1 MSTLEVFQCG
11 HCLLREDLAAELQS
25 SVASLYTDGSG
36 EGLSPSSSTASIAST
51 IVEYINAP
59 DHSLTLYTTGPCPL
73 PECHIVDF
81 AGTNDVTQQ
90 PSYDSADNI
99 NITLE
104 QRILNGL
111 QGELE
116 ELELRI
122 LATSTEAL
130 EEQWVYFDPDANF
143 LQLTSTG
150 LMRASN
156 LLARMRTAIQS
167 RSPRFVYEYSNC
179 QFDKEVSLLKT
190 RLITLH
196 MIVTIAEEFDQSI
209 TAKSEPAEE
218 RRNECAACPNETKLA
233 YDLAMIAI
241 QYPCSC
247 HDCYDC
253 HLRALKE
260 MATRVL
266 SDEYVWLTDEKDSYT
281 VPLCCES
288 DDYSE
293 EAEMANWRTRVQ
305 EGDRVAADVEDQV
318 SETAAWP
325 ARDMEV
331 EELVSPHSRPVSFE
345 EMAYFC
351 SRSLESTEQ
360 AEHTSRLDADSQAV
374 ELDCTPAEFESNTN
388 GPYHSDSSS
397 V

>member
-1 MSTLEVFQCG
+1 MDSTTPLTLSTLEVFQCG
-11 HCLLREDLAAELQS
+11 HCLLREGLAAELQS
-25 SVASLYTDGSG
+25 SVTSLYTNGSG
-36 EGLSPSSSTASIAST
+36 EGLSPSSSTSSIASP
-51 IVEYINAP
+51 IVEYIDAP

-73 PECHIVDF
+73 PECHIIDF
-81 AGTNDVTQQ
+81 AGTDDVTQQ
-90 PSYDSADNI
+90 PSYDSADKF

-104 QRILNGL
+104 QRILKGL
-111 QGELE
+111 QGGLE

-150 LMRASN
+150 LTRASN

-167 RSPRFVYEYSNC
+167 RSPRFVYEYSSC
-179 QFDKEVSLLKT
+179 QFNKEVSLLKT
-190 RLITLH
+190 RLKTLRT
-196 MIVTIAEEFDQSI
+196 IVTIAEEFDQS
-209 TAKSEPAEE
+209 PAEG
-218 RRNECAACPNETKLA
+218 RLA
-233 YDLAMIAI
+233 YDLA
-241 QYPCSC
+241 
-247 HDCYDC
+247 
-253 HLRALKE
+253 
-260 MATRVL
+260 V
-266 SDEYVWLTDEKDSYT
+266 
-281 VPLCCES
+281 
-288 DDYSE
+288 
-293 EAEMANWRTRVQ
+293 MANWRARV
-305 EGDRVAADVEDQV
+305 EDGDRAAAEGGDQV
-318 SETAAWP
+318 SETAAWA
-325 ARDMEV
+325 ARDLEV
-331 EELVSPHSRPVSFE
+331 KELVSPHSRPVSFE